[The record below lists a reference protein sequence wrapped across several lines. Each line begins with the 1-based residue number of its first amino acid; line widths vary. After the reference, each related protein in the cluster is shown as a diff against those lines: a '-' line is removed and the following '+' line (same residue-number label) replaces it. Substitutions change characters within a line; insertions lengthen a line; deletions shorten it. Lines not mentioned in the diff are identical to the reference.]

1 MRSGS
6 IVIIGSAT
14 IDTIV
19 QDASTFHKIGGVA
32 TYGGITFRRHGL
44 DATVLSNIAAT
55 DTAIFNLYRNYKIRL
70 FNGLTLTTTSI
81 LRYAPAVRKERCRLQ
96 QKYQSTQAYAQM
108 TLFDSRTNGLTIKIQ
123 ALEQGAHPTFAVL
136 DGPEL
141 LLALLKVTE

>member
-1 MRSGS
+1 MIFQFLGNSS
-6 IVIIGSAT
+6 IDDLVKSRKSKFRPPYIVVCTTQQHFMLCSKFFQRTFYETIIIGSAT

-81 LRYAPAVRKERCRLQ
+81 LRYAPAVRKERCRL
-96 QKYQSTQAYAQM
+96 
-108 TLFDSRTNGLTIKIQ
+108 
-123 ALEQGAHPTFAVL
+123 
-136 DGPEL
+136 
-141 LLALLKVTE
+141 